1 MIMLIMS
8 LYNRFTA
15 HTTLQYPQDPN
26 PSIPAQNLL
35 VSSIYLQA
43 AHADISPAHGVL
55 IPVRKNTEL
64 GSRHSYD
71 MYWC

>member
-1 MIMLIMS
+1 MILIMS

-15 HTTLQYPQDPN
+15 HTTLQYASGSN
-26 PSIPAQNLL
+26 PSIPAQNFL
-35 VSSIYLQA
+35 VSSISLKA

-71 MYWC
+71 MY